1 MTTSRITSH
10 QTPANSIFAKHLMWK
25 LMSSL
30 LILLIF
36 SNSLQATTDGYP
48 SSYTPTELLKALL
61 DGDYHPDLHAVI
73 WDATPADIHE
83 FNGQLGENSKLY
95 SFVDTTMII
104 DRGSEEIY
112 YTIFRTAPMINI
124 EEGKFENAN
133 SCHVCGV
140 NLGYF
145 SYTKEGDSIY
155 VTTFKRNFAVHGSFG
170 EKTYAL
176 SMINLGDG
184 YELLKVD
191 DPYQGM
197 GITSVATKFYYE
209 GELMLSMIS
218 EENNLGNREKDQN
231 GYYEFKTNYDYDPTK
246 DTLFIKQ
253 IGYKIDE
260 RSGKKTKTDKT
271 KKLLLDSYTLQF

>member
-1 MTTSRITSH
+1 MTTFRITSH
-10 QTPANSIFAKHLMWK
+10 QTLTNSISAKHLMWK

-48 SSYTPTELLKALL
+48 SSYTPTELLNALL
-61 DGDYHPDLHAVI
+61 DGHYHPDLHAVM
-73 WDATPADIHE
+73 WNATPADIHE
-83 FNGQLGENSKLY
+83 FNGPLGENSRLY

-104 DRGSEEIY
+104 DRGSEKIY
-112 YTIFRTAPMINI
+112 YTIFRTAPMINS

-145 SYTKEGDSIY
+145 SYTIKRDRIY

-197 GITSVATKFYYE
+197 GITSVATKFYQE

-246 DTLFIKQ
+246 HTLLIKQ
-253 IGYKIDE
+253 IGYRIDE